1 MADLFWL
8 SDAQWVVIEPF
19 MPTNQPGARRVD
31 DRKTVSGPLAY
42 RDSVLPPQR
51 LPPRRRALGQTRR
64 HLRLSHRSRWRHRLL
79 VPGSPTSF
87 LGGIPDVEAS
97 HLAVS
102 KAEDVFNR
110 LVLQPVRLALKRLAF
125 VDGLPNLC
133 DDCAVRSPVEAHRF
147 DVRTD
152 HGPLAGPIRAHGL
165 ATMNVAAIHAGGPS
179 DIIGKRGQH
188 AVNIPRVEA
197 VVDAFQDFDITVHR
211 ALSSVLPVLRQG
223 TKQYTYARMHRGG
236 GRTVQARNLTDMD
249 VLSTPG
255 HLISLA
261 ARGFAR
267 LSEARLKPLGFGVGH
282 LPVLVALRD
291 GRASTQ
297 RDLARF
303 AKIEQP
309 PMAQMLA
316 RMERDGLIQR
326 RPDPADG
333 RSSRVSMTKAADAR
347 LPSAVATLLRGNRE
361 ALSGFTDEE
370 AAQLVAL
377 LTRLIANLD
386 RIASAEAPPRA
397 PS

>member
-1 MADLFWL
+1 
-8 SDAQWVVIEPF
+8 
-19 MPTNQPGARRVD
+19 
-31 DRKTVSGPLAY
+31 
-42 RDSVLPPQR
+42 
-51 LPPRRRALGQTRR
+51 
-64 HLRLSHRSRWRHRLL
+64 
-79 VPGSPTSF
+79 
-87 LGGIPDVEAS
+87 
-97 HLAVS
+97 
-102 KAEDVFNR
+102 
-110 LVLQPVRLALKRLAF
+110 
-125 VDGLPNLC
+125 
-133 DDCAVRSPVEAHRF
+133 
-147 DVRTD
+147 
-152 HGPLAGPIRAHGL
+152 
-165 ATMNVAAIHAGGPS
+165 
-179 DIIGKRGQH
+179 
-188 AVNIPRVEA
+188 
-197 VVDAFQDFDITVHR
+197 
-211 ALSSVLPVLRQG
+211 
-223 TKQYTYARMHRGG
+223 
-236 GRTVQARNLTDMD
+236 VQARNLTDMD

-326 RPDPADG
+326 MPDPADG
-333 RSSRVSMTKAADAR
+333 RSSRVSMTRAAEAR
-347 LPSAVATLLRGNRE
+347 LPSAVATLLRGSRE

-377 LTRLIANLD
+377 LARLIANLD
-386 RIASAEAPPRA
+386 RGASVEASPRA